1 MARQWLPNG
10 VKDRGRGACAPAFFG
25 QAGKENKVEGQT
37 AITVLL
43 VLIALLA
50 AAGTSVSILSARAAA
65 RARRRNRAE
74 WEQLTEEIQEKL
86 DSSTVG
92 MRADLGVQLSNSV
105 RSLGELLSGGQ
116 QTASAAQS
124 AGIASLERQLYSS
137 QAALS
142 DALRSG
148 LSENARTLE
157 AMREETARSMRELR
171 EDNTKQLNQIRT
183 TVDEQLQSALE
194 KKMTESFRQ
203 VSDRL
208 EQVYRGLGEMQ
219 TLATGVGDLKK
230 MLGNVKT
237 RGILGE
243 IQLGAILA
251 EILSP
256 EQYLTDVA
264 TVPGSRNRVE
274 FAIRLPG
281 EDGAVLLPVDSKFPM
296 DAYTQLQDA
305 IDGGDPQQ
313 VKAAGAVLES
323 RLRAFAKDIRDKY
336 ISPPATTAFGI
347 MFLPTEGLY
356 AEAVNRGLCEAL
368 QREYNI
374 SVAGPSTMAALLNAL
389 QMGFRTLALQKRSQE
404 VWQLL
409 GAVRTEF
416 DRFTEVLLSAQKR
429 LQLAGDDL
437 DKLVG
442 VRTRAI
448 NRQLRAV
455 EKLDTETAHKIL
467 DE

>member
-50 AAGTSVSILSARAAA
+50 AAGTTVSILSARAAA
-65 RARRRNRAE
+65 RARRRNRTE

>member
-1 MARQWLPNG
+1 M
-10 VKDRGRGACAPAFFG
+10 
-25 QAGKENKVEGQT
+25 EGQT

-368 QREYNI
+368 QREHNI

>member
-50 AAGTSVSILSARAAA
+50 AAGTTVSILSARAAA

>member
-1 MARQWLPNG
+1 M
-10 VKDRGRGACAPAFFG
+10 
-25 QAGKENKVEGQT
+25 AGKGNILDGQT
-37 AITVLL
+37 GIMIFLL
-43 VLIALLA
+43 ILTALLA
-50 AAGTSVSILSARAAA
+50 AAGTVVSVMNARENA
-65 RARRRNRAE
+65 RVRSKNRAE
-74 WEQLTEEIQEKL
+74 LEQLTQEVQEKL
-86 DSSTVG
+86 ETSIAQL
-92 MRADLGVQLSNSV
+92 RADFGLQLTDSV
-105 RSLGELLSGGQ
+105 RSLGELLAGSQ
-116 QTASAAQS
+116 QTASAAQN
-124 AGIASLERQLYSS
+124 AGIASMERQLYSS
-137 QAALS
+137 QASLT
-142 DALRSG
+142 DTLRSG
-148 LSENARTLE
+148 LSENVRTLE
-157 AMREETARSMRELR
+157 ALREETARSLRELR
-171 EDNTKQLNQIRT
+171 EENTRQLGQIRA

-230 MLGNVKT
+230 ILGNVKT

-243 IQLGAILA
+243 IQLGAMLG

-281 EDGAVLLPVDSKFPM
+281 EEGAVLLPVDSKFPM
-296 DAYTQLQDA
+296 DAYIQLQDA
-305 IDGGDPQQ
+305 VDSGDSQQ

-323 RLRAFAKDIRDKY
+323 RMRAFAKDIRDKY
-336 ISPPATTAFGI
+336 IAPPNTTAFGI

-368 QREYNI
+368 QREYNVSI
-374 SVAGPSTMAALLNAL
+374 AGPSTMAALLNAL

-416 DRFTEVLLSAQKR
+416 DRFTEVLLSTQKR

-437 DKLVG
+437 DMLIG

-455 EKLDTETAHKIL
+455 ERLDIETAHKIL

>member
-1 MARQWLPNG
+1 MII
-10 VKDRGRGACAPAFFG
+10 F
-25 QAGKENKVEGQT
+25 
-37 AITVLL
+37 LL
-43 VLIALLA
+43 ILTALLA
-50 AAGTSVSILSARAAA
+50 AAGTAVSVLNARANA
-65 RARRRNRAE
+65 RSRRNNRAAL
-74 WEQLTEEIQEKL
+74 EQLTEEVQEKL
-86 DSSTVG
+86 ETSTAQL
-92 MRADLGVQLSNSV
+92 RADFGLQLTDSV
-105 RSLGELLSGGQ
+105 RSLGELLAGSQ

-124 AGIASLERQLYSS
+124 AGIASMERQLYSS
-137 QAALS
+137 QASLT
-142 DALRSG
+142 DTLRSG
-148 LSENARTLE
+148 LSENVRTLE
-157 AMREETARSMRELR
+157 AMREETARSLRELR
-171 EDNTKQLNQIRT
+171 EENTRQLGQIRA

-230 MLGNVKT
+230 ILGNVKT

-243 IQLGAILA
+243 IQLGAILG

-281 EDGAVLLPVDSKFPM
+281 EEGAVLLPVDSKFPM
-296 DAYTQLQDA
+296 DAYIQLQDA
-305 IDGGDPQQ
+305 VDSGDSQQ

-323 RLRAFAKDIRDKY
+323 RMRAFAKDIRDKY
-336 ISPPATTAFGI
+336 IAPPSTTAFGI

-368 QREYNI
+368 QREYNV

-416 DRFTEVLLSAQKR
+416 DRFTEVLLSTQKR

-437 DKLVG
+437 DKLIG

-455 EKLDTETAHKIL
+455 EKLDIETAHKIL